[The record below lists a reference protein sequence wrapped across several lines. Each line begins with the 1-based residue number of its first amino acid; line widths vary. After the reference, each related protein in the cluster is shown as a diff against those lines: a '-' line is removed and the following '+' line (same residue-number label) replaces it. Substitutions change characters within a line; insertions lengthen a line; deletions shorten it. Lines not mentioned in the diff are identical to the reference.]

1 MALELNAT
9 RDGTALVVTLAGE
22 LNTLSAPELENLLE
36 KELPEVKLLTLDF
49 SDCDYVSSAGIR
61 VLLATFKQLKAERGT
76 MQLVNVGEYFME
88 VLEKTG
94 LDAVFDIV

>member
-9 RDGTALVVTLAGE
+9 RDGTALFVTLAGE

-61 VLLATFKQLKAERGT
+61 VLLATFKQLKAEQGT